1 MRETKSGR
9 APLRALR
16 PPAEA
21 YEVDFEIHFDTE
33 LRTIRSGMPP
43 VPKIS
48 ATVTLMQ
55 STDGRSIP
63 AGHYELA
70 AGGEFLRLQNL
81 GFSWQVIASP

>member
-9 APLRALR
+9 ARLLALG
-16 PPAEA
+16 PAPEA

-43 VPKIS
+43 VPKTS
-48 ATVTLMQ
+48 ATVTLMR

-63 AGHYELA
+63 AGQYELA
-70 AGGEFLRLQNL
+70 ADEEFLRLQNL
-81 GFSWQVIASP
+81 GFSWHVIAGP

>member
-9 APLRALR
+9 APLRALG
-16 PPAEA
+16 PAPLA
-21 YEVDFEIHFDTE
+21 YEVDFEIHFDME
-33 LRTIRSGMPP
+33 LRTIRSGLPP

-48 ATVTLMQ
+48 ATVTLMR

-70 AGGEFLRLQNL
+70 ADGEFLRLQNL
-81 GFSWQVIASP
+81 GFSWHVIASP